1 LGSAGSLDGGSAAP
15 DIDAARPCRSGRRYG
30 DPVDAESGRSPAEPD
45 SSGSGLAQRFLG
57 GDRAGRPH
65 RVLDGLARQNERC
78 LAEVA
83 EFRKR
88 LASGLATPRDHAVI
102 KQQYPYFGVLPCRA
116 GGIDFVLFH
125 AHDDVVGWEY
135 LWFGDDGYEPEIVET
150 WTGWAREARLVY
162 DVGGYTGLMSV
173 LAALANRQS
182 QVHLFEPMERTVER
196 AQVNL
201 RLNGVAENVHL
212 HDVAAS
218 DAAGEATINLYRP
231 EQFLG
236 TGTSLYDKGL
246 KIHGVKTVHR
256 VALDDLLPDGSPDL
270 VKIDVEG
277 HELAALRGLERT
289 IARGRPR
296 MIVEIWEHT
305 RTDVLQLLDAWGYE
319 SASFEREESRVMNFR
334 CSARPSG

>member
-1 LGSAGSLDGGSAAP
+1 
-15 DIDAARPCRSGRRYG
+15 
-30 DPVDAESGRSPAEPD
+30 VEAEPGRSPAGPD
-45 SSGSGLAQRFLG
+45 PGGLELARRSLGGSG
-57 GDRAGRPH
+57 AGRPH
-65 RVLDGLARQNERC
+65 DALDRLVRQNERC

-83 EFRKR
+83 RFRQSV
-88 LASGLATPRDHAVI
+88 AGGGATRHDHAVI
-102 KQQYPYFGVLPCRA
+102 KQQHPYFGLLPCRA

-135 LWFGDDGYEPEIVET
+135 LWYGDDGYEPEIVRT
-150 WTGWAREARLVY
+150 WTTWAREARVVY

-173 LAALANRQS
+173 LAVLANPQAR
-182 QVHLFEPMERTVER
+182 VHLFEPMERTVER
-196 AQVNL
+196 AQINL

-231 EQFLG
+231 EHFLG
-236 TGTSLYDKGL
+236 TGSSLYDKGL
-246 KIHGVKTVHR
+246 EIHGVKTIHR
-256 VALDDLLPDGSPDL
+256 APIDDLIPDGSPDL

-305 RTDVLQLLDAWGYE
+305 RAQVLRLLDGWGYE
-319 SASFEREESRVMNFR
+319 WTAFEREEVRVMNFR